1 MLPCAAGGA
10 TLAYH
15 FILIWDWQSVVGSRQ
30 SAQQEMASG
39 QEARAAAAAAAAGM
53 LTGSNSSWPLIR
65 ARKHVYSA
73 RPLAP
78 LSATC
83 QCLVLCLCVRLVSR
97 PNLLFVCARNFAV
110 LIIYLGG
117 CPRGLDKW
125 QGRGRW
131 RGDGDGDGDGNW
143 DENGYK
149 RQVWN
154 AEKQMRAHLPSCQR
168 HVLTRVWRQ
177 RRQRQAGDAQRNGAW
192 QGERERE
199 GGQWCVVSPA
209 YS

>member
-1 MLPCAAGGA
+1 MRNHLASYAYSCCPVLPAAAGGA

-39 QEARAAAAAAAAGM
+39 QEARAAAAAAAGM
-53 LTGSNSSWPLIR
+53 LSGSSSSWPLIR

-83 QCLVLCLCVRLVSR
+83 QCQCLVLCLWVRLVSR
-97 PNLLFVCARNFAV
+97 PNLLFVCAGNFAV

-117 CPRGLDKW
+117 CPRGLDKL
-125 QGRGRW
+125 QGRGRG
-131 RGDGDGDGDGNW
+131 RVGDGDGDGN
-143 DENGYK
+143 
-149 RQVWN
+149 
-154 AEKQMRAHLPSCQR
+154 
-168 HVLTRVWRQ
+168 
-177 RRQRQAGDAQRNGAW
+177 
-192 QGERERE
+192 
-199 GGQWCVVSPA
+199 
-209 YS
+209 

>member
-1 MLPCAAGGA
+1 MLPCAPCCCGRGNPCLPFHPHLG
-10 TLAYH
+10 LA
-15 FILIWDWQSVVGSRQ
+15 IGSRQ

-53 LTGSNSSWPLIR
+53 LSGSRLSWPLIR

-83 QCLVLCLCVRLVSR
+83 QRLVLCLCSCLCVRLVSR

-117 CPRGLDKW
+117 CPRGLDKR
-125 QGRGRW
+125 QARGR
-131 RGDGDGDGDGNW
+131 RGGMEMEMAMEIEMKMATRGKC
-143 DENGYK
+143 E
-149 RQVWN
+149 
-154 AEKQMRAHLPSCQR
+154 MRKNKCEHICQ
-168 HVLTRVWRQ
+168 
-177 RRQRQAGDAQRNGAW
+177 A
-192 QGERERE
+192 
-199 GGQWCVVSPA
+199 VSVTF
-209 YS
+209 

>member
-1 MLPCAAGGA
+1 MRNHLASYAYSCCPVLRAAAGGA

-39 QEARAAAAAAAAGM
+39 QEARAATAAAAAGM
-53 LTGSNSSWPLIR
+53 LSGSSSSWPLIR

-83 QCLVLCLCVRLVSR
+83 QRLVLCLCSCLCVRLVSR

-117 CPRGLDKW
+117 CPRGLDKLAGGQEAG
-125 QGRGRW
+125 QGGWRW
-131 RGDGDGDGDGNW
+131 RW
-143 DENGYK
+143 K
-149 RQVWN
+149 LR
-154 AEKQMRAHLPSCQR
+154 
-168 HVLTRVWRQ
+168 
-177 RRQRQAGDAQRNGAW
+177 
-192 QGERERE
+192 
-199 GGQWCVVSPA
+199 
-209 YS
+209 

>member
-1 MLPCAAGGA
+1 MLPCAPCCCGRGNPCLPFHPHLG
-10 TLAYH
+10 LA
-15 FILIWDWQSVVGSRQ
+15 IGSRQ

-53 LTGSNSSWPLIR
+53 LSGSSSSWPLIR

-83 QCLVLCLCVRLVSR
+83 QRLVLCLCSCLCVRLVSR

-117 CPRGLDKW
+117 CPRGLDKLAGGQEAG
-125 QGRGRW
+125 QGGWRW
-131 RGDGDGDGDGNW
+131 RW
-143 DENGYK
+143 K
-149 RQVWN
+149 LR
-154 AEKQMRAHLPSCQR
+154 
-168 HVLTRVWRQ
+168 
-177 RRQRQAGDAQRNGAW
+177 
-192 QGERERE
+192 
-199 GGQWCVVSPA
+199 
-209 YS
+209 